1 MFHKDESQ
9 DDWYFVHPMAGA
21 LQQFAERFHFDF
33 QTTPDSA
40 VVSRFQGV
48 EGESVIH

>member
-9 DDWYFVHPMAGA
+9 DDWYLVHPMAGA

-33 QTTPDSA
+33 QTTPDSV
-40 VVSRFQGV
+40 VVSRF
-48 EGESVIH
+48 